1 MNTSRTRLTVTL
13 TLASVVAAGGVG
25 ASAANAVDSQA
36 EAALAPA
43 KLRIVQHNTD
53 QKLGA
58 WNDVVAK
65 VKTKDWD
72 AVLVQEVCSG
82 WVTKL
87 QAAHPTWT
95 INYHK
100 QQDQSTCLGGHK
112 GNVAIHVGAAQEW
125 KKSYVVAG
133 GKDFNLTCVVFNK
146 AGRRVHA
153 CSTHLAV
160 YGDNP
165 VAVRLAQA
173 KEIKGFTKPWIDS
186 GHSVLV
192 GGDLNAKSEDAAL
205 DPLFRY
211 PTATSSGRF
220 VEGNQLAKRSQAR
233 IGAVTTD
240 GGRRIDHVFFSA
252 NRTPLSVGGTQSTE
266 NTTSGHKLLKV
277 TTTIR

>member
-1 MNTSRTRLTVTL
+1 MHTSRTRLTVAL
-13 TLASVVAAGGVG
+13 ALASVVAAGGFG
-25 ASAANAVDSQA
+25 ASAATAVDSQA
-36 EAALAPA
+36 EAAAAPA
-43 KLRIVQHNTD
+43 KLRIIQHNTD

-65 VKTKDWD
+65 VKTNDWD
-72 AVLVQEVCSG
+72 AALVQEVCAG
-82 WVTKL
+82 WVKKL
-87 QAAHPTWT
+87 QADHPTWT
-95 INYHK
+95 INYH
-100 QQDQSTCLGGHK
+100 QQQAQSTCLGGNK
-112 GNVAIHVGAAQEW
+112 GNVAIHVGAAQKW

-160 YGDNP
+160 YGADP

-173 KEIKGFTKPWIDS
+173 KEIKGFTNPWITS
-186 GHSVLV
+186 GHSVVV

-205 DPLFRY
+205 DPLFKY
-211 PTATSSGRF
+211 PAASPSGRF
-220 VEGNQLAKRSQAR
+220 VEANQLAKRSQVR
-233 IGAVTTD
+233 VGAVTTD

-252 NRTPLSVGGTQSTE
+252 NRSPLAAGGTLDTD

-277 TTTIR
+277 TASLR